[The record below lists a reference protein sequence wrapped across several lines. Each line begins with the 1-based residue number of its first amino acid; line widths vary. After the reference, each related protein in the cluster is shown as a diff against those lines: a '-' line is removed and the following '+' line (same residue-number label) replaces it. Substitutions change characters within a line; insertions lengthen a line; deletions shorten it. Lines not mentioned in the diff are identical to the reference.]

1 MYCISFTLG
10 LAVTVFA
17 FPDAVTSPWNV
28 PPSAPPRTAWIPGR
42 EFTMGPDSGLRWSDQ
57 MPGHRVRVDI
67 SRMDDTDYTRTTV
80 DPVRLGYSRAGWEY
94 AARTPRGSLV
104 ASLCVIA
111 PESKAL
117 PVGPIAKVL
126 RGPRASAHCQC
137 EVLKA

>member
-1 MYCISFTLG
+1 LPPNQIPLNYLTTGCPAACSERIAMYCISFTLG

-67 SRMDDTDYTRTTV
+67 SRMDDTDYTRT
-80 DPVRLGYSRAGWEY
+80 R
-94 AARTPRGSLV
+94 
-104 ASLCVIA
+104 
-111 PESKAL
+111 
-117 PVGPIAKVL
+117 
-126 RGPRASAHCQC
+126 SA
-137 EVLKA
+137 